1 MSRPYSLDMQ
11 WELGEL
17 AHGIFG
23 EIFRVED
30 WRRAPI
36 QVWAPLVTWIGV
48 AVSMNMVLI
57 LVEWPTAPWRLLMAL
72 TIGVLASGSV
82 RWVVSRRQQVSTNS
96 SE

>member
-1 MSRPYSLDMQ
+1 M
-11 WELGEL
+11 
-17 AHGIFG
+17 GIIG

-36 QVWAPLVTWIGV
+36 QVWAPLLAWVVV
-48 AVSMNMVLI
+48 AVSTNLVLI

-72 TIGVLASGSV
+72 MAGVLASGLV
-82 RWVVSRRQQVSTNS
+82 RWVVGRRQLVSANP